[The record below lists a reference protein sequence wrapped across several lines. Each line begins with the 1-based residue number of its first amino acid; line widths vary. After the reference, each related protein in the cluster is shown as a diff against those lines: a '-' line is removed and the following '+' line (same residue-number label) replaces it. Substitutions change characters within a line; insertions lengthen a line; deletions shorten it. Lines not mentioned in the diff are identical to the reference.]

1 LLAGAVAVDTGVVDP
16 DSVALE
22 VARAWNWVHPKYR
35 PAATTTTAAAAH
47 RAFLLPPLD
56 DSAVTP
62 PNEKEGAAGIE
73 VEDSFM
79 PGSAV
84 FSKGDSAP
92 PVAVDADGTPVD
104 RAGAGALAA
113 PVPNV
118 ALPVFEAAGN
128 GVVEAFTT
136 SCEYDTLAS
145 SEELGGSGGATG
157 LESGG
162 TDTFLTAGLNA
173 AGVAGA
179 TFRTGAA
186 AETSPSISTASSPC
200 VVEVELATAELADWA
215 GLAACQG
222 ADGRGIGTVELEG

>member
-1 LLAGAVAVDTGVVDP
+1 MLAGAVAVDTGVVDP

-35 PAATTTTAAAAH
+35 LAATTTTAATAH
-47 RAFLLPPLD
+47 RAFLLPSLD

-62 PNEKEGAAGIE
+62 PNEKEGVAGIE

-92 PVAVDADGTPVD
+92 LVAVDADGTAVD

-118 ALPVFEAAGN
+118 ALPVFETVGN
-128 GVVEAFTT
+128 GVEALTT
-136 SCEYDTLAS
+136 SCECDVLAS
-145 SEELGGSGGATG
+145 TEELGEGGGMPG
-157 LESGG
+157 LEVGG
-162 TDTFLTAGLNA
+162 TDTFLTPGLNA

-179 TFRTGAA
+179 TFRTEAA
-186 AETSPSISTASSPC
+186 AETSPSISNASSPC
-200 VVEVELATAELADWA
+200 VAEVELATAELADWA
-215 GLAACQG
+215 GLAACEG